1 VSDIQNL
8 NSIDSYKL
16 IRSLGDF
23 LKTEVKVSEENIET
37 KNEKGSGIG
46 WVLTERSSGEQMGK
60 RRIVISDTRP
70 TETILNAAK
79 GADLLVHEAT
89 YPDTNALTA
98 HKHRHCTVTEAA
110 NLAVKAHVG
119 ALALTHTGS
128 RYSKQNILKEAG
140 KIFPLVLVPSPLDRI

>member
-1 VSDIQNL
+1 
-8 NSIDSYKL
+8 
-16 IRSLGDF
+16 
-23 LKTEVKVSEENIET
+23 
-37 KNEKGSGIG
+37 
-46 WVLTERSSGEQMGK
+46 MGK

-128 RYSKQNILKEAG
+128 RYSKQNTLKEAG
-140 KIFPLVLVPSPLDRI
+140 KIFPLVLVPSPLDRIYIESASDRVKNNNFGWGQLRLAGEKNN